1 MLLYFILLLIV
12 NAFFIV
18 WFYFAKLF
26 FIVLL
31 PLLKAFLPKI
41 NKQFL
46 PSEIGLL
53 LKFEI
58 RIRFSWFSKKWFNE
72 LQIETRC
79 ENFDVGWRCIQKKQ
93 FSFRWNFRFLS
104 GFQMLPSS
112 DKLFRKKSFSEN
124 LIFILPQNAFRHLK
138 RIWRILFYRHLDL
151 IAIIFILTRFL
162 TEKSILRLLAGFV
175 WRARPH
181 FFFPRRFFF
190 LVRRHLRRDIFNGK
204 WTRQRRLL
212 KQKVLIIKN
221 GTSKLILTF

>member
-112 DKLFRKKSFSEN
+112 DKLFRKKKFLTKSYFNSSANCVPTFKAHLADSF
-124 LIFILPQNAFRHLK
+124 LPSSWLDRH
-138 RIWRILFYRHLDL
+138 HLDE
-151 IAIIFILTRFL
+151 IFDGKINSPSFGGFCL
-162 TEKSILRLLAGFV
+162 KSAP
-175 WRARPH
+175 A
-181 FFFPRRFFF
+181 FFFSATIFFSCPPSSSS
-190 LVRRHLRRDIFNGK
+190 RHF
-204 WTRQRRLL
+204 QRGMNA
-212 KQKVLIIKN
+212 QKTVAKTKSVDYQDWN
-221 GTSKLILTF
+221 FKA